1 MMNIKHI
8 VEQLKSARL
17 LLVYFSLVCLLFL
30 ACTYKGY
37 RLLDIFGTEQWEQD
51 GPPGTGGIY
60 HK

>member
-1 MMNIKHI
+1 MID
-8 VEQLKSARL
+8 QLKKARIL
-17 LLVYFSLVCLLFL
+17 IVYVSLICLLFV
-30 ACTYKGY
+30 ACTYNGY